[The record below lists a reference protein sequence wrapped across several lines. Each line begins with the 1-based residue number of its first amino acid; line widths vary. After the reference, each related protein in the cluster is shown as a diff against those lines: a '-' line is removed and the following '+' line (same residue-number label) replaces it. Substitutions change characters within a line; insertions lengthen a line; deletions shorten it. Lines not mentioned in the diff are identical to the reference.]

1 MELLKVNSK
10 DTRTKSIDASA
21 VSLALIGLRSSHLS
35 CSIEKT
41 VLKNFAIFTGKHL
54 CWSLF
59 LIKLQDFRPATL
71 LERDSNTDVF
81 PWILQSFYEY
91 LFWKTSTNGCF
102 SKLQTFLQS
111 SRKPNWNV
119 VWIKINI
126 YCLLWT
132 DFRTDFRTRPSAL
145 LLNLNR

>member
-1 MELLKVNSK
+1 MFKVNSK
-10 DTRTKSIDASA
+10 DTRTKSIDAIA

-81 PWILQSFYEY
+81 LFSCEY
-91 LFWKTSTNGCF
+91 CKDFKYLLRKTFTSGCF
-102 SKLQTFLQS
+102 WRLQTFLQS
-111 SRKPNWNV
+111 YRKPNWNV

-126 YCLLWT
+126 YCLIWT
-132 DFRTDFRTRPSAL
+132 DFRTDFRTRPSVL
-145 LLNLNR
+145 LLTLNV